1 MSHLEERMQKDLN
14 HIREQLWALGE
25 DVERALVNAKRILLT
40 RDVALGYQTV
50 INDNPINR
58 DSRELDRLCHTFI
71 ARYLPGAGTLRELAS
86 TNRVNVSLERVGDY
100 AVTLCREAIQLKPGS
115 ISDRFLSHIDR
126 LADESLAILRDSRQ
140 AFRDGNADAAITL
153 MKTVRRL
160 EAHMDPVYEELFA
173 ADDRMDGRTMMA
185 IFVVFSTLKRVADQ
199 AKNICD
205 QTVYSVRG
213 IAKIP
218 KIYRFLFL
226 DQAGSN
232 AAQLAAAIGRR
243 LYPESA
249 EFAAAVPGVQGQ
261 GVSSELAAFL
271 DQAGLPSDELEA
283 LPLAAAEHDLGDY
296 AVIISLSGTHADYI
310 ERMPFHSSALD
321 WQLAEDGL
329 DGLYRQLQVQVS
341 DLVDLVA
348 GPQGARG

>member
-1 MSHLEERMQKDLN
+1 MSHLEERMQHDLD
-14 HIREQLWALGE
+14 HIRETLWALGE
-25 DVERALVNAKRILLT
+25 DVERALNNAKRILLT

-50 INDNPINR
+50 LEDNPINR
-58 DSRELDRLCHTFI
+58 NSRELDRLCHTFI

-100 AVTLCREAIQLKPGS
+100 AVTLCREAMQLPTGS
-115 ISDRFLSHIDR
+115 LSDRFRPRIDA
-126 LADESLAILRDSRQ
+126 LADESLAILRDARQ

-153 MKTVRRL
+153 MKTVRRI

-173 ADDRMDGRTMMA
+173 ADDHMDGRTMMA
-185 IFVVFSTLKRVADQ
+185 IFVIFSTLKRVADQ

-205 QTVYSVRG
+205 QTVYAVRG
-213 IAKIP
+213 IAKVP

-226 DQAGSN
+226 DQAGGD
-232 AAQLAAAIGRR
+232 AAQLAVAIGRK

-249 EFAAAVPGVQGQ
+249 EFAAAVPGNRGQ
-261 GVSSELAAFL
+261 AVSTELAEFL
-271 DQAGLPSDELEA
+271 DRAGLSSDRIDA

-296 AVIISLSGTHADYI
+296 TVIVSLHGSYADRV
-310 ERMPFHSSALD
+310 ERVPFHSSALD
-321 WQLAEDGL
+321 WTL
-329 DGLYRQLQVQVS
+329 DDSELEGLYRQLQVQVS

-348 GPQGARG
+348 GPQGAKG